1 MGTSIDTLRFSP
13 KSLRKRLVFFVLI
26 PVVVL
31 MAGMGFSGFWYAR
44 TTLLTQWGEAAIL
57 KLQRAAHHVD
67 MRLDAPKKWVE
78 MLHGN
83 SGKAGSGQIQDLII
97 RRLAEMDGV
106 MDVSLTTPD
115 ACDTFP
121 QTSAGSPRQSGR
133 MADLKSDHAGGQ
145 KRRPGTVDVSPPRYH
160 AESQSDAVVLVY
172 NLTNSKGQPVGR
184 LEVVIR
190 FDHVIETVK
199 TSGWWQSHKAFL
211 VDASGRILAATNPE
225 KRQILGDTG
234 DELESTVLESIGEKS
249 YGIVFGSGFPVSEI
263 CGFYRLVEAPWYL
276 VMFAPG
282 KEILQPIVKF
292 RNYYFLLSIVTI
304 LIIVTLIHRTLS
316 GPVSS
321 IRQVSEAAKKLADG
335 VFASDLSVTSRDE
348 VGELIRSFN
357 QMSCHLQDRL
367 RMKASLDLAM
377 AVQQNLLPQKTV
389 RFDSL
394 DIAGKSLYC
403 DETGGDYYDL
413 LEFPETDHHRIGVA
427 VGDGAEHGVAA
438 ALLMTT
444 VRALLRS
451 QISAEK
457 SLAETLSRV
466 NHLLCMDTAESG
478 AFMTLF
484 LMTLD
489 VTHQKLSWVR
499 AGHDPAVLYDPAED
513 RFEELG
519 GIGIVLGLD
528 EDWVY
533 EDNYRTGWHPGQII
547 VIGTDGIWETESPN
561 GERYGKSRMNQ
572 IIRENCRKSANQILD
587 AIIDAIHEFRAGQ
600 PVLDDITLVVIRIC
614 EPE

>member
-1 MGTSIDTLRFSP
+1 MGTSITTLRFSP
-13 KSLRKRLVFFVLI
+13 RSLRKRLVFFVLV

-44 TTLLTQWGEAAIL
+44 TTLLSQWGEAAIL

-83 SGKAGSGQIQDLII
+83 SGKPGSGQVQDMII

-106 MDVSLTTPD
+106 MDVSLSTPD
-115 ACDTFP
+115 ACDTP
-121 QTSAGSPRQSGR
+121 HQPGR

-145 KRRPGTVDVSPPRYH
+145 KRRVGTVDVSPPVYH
-160 AESQSDAVVLVY
+160 AESQSDAVLLVSS
-172 NLTNSKGQPVGR
+172 LTNSTGQPMGR

-211 VDASGRILAATNPE
+211 VDASGRILAATSPE

-234 DELESTVLESIGEKS
+234 DELESTVLKSIGEKS

-282 KEILQPIVKF
+282 KQILQPIVKF
-292 RNYYFLLSIVTI
+292 RNYYFLLSIATI
-304 LIIVTLIHRTLS
+304 LIIVTLIHRALS

-321 IRQVSEAAKKLADG
+321 IRQVSAAAKNLADG
-335 VFASDLSVTSRDE
+335 IFTSDLSVTSRDE

-357 QMSCHLQDRL
+357 QMTHHLQDRL

-389 RFDSL
+389 RFDGL

-466 NHLLCMDTAESG
+466 NHLLCMDTAQSG

-489 VTHQKLSWVR
+489 VTQQNLSWVR

-513 RFEELG
+513 QFDELG
-519 GIGIVLGLD
+519 GTGMVLGLD

-533 EDNYRTGWHPGQII
+533 EENHRTGWRPGQII

-587 AIIDAIHEFRAGQ
+587 AIIGAIHEFRAGQ

-614 EPE
+614 EPK